1 MNDDLILV
9 DDDDNI
15 VGYADKLR
23 VHQEGLL
30 HRAFS
35 LFIMNKNNE
44 LMLQKRASNK
54 YHSAGL
60 WAYTCCSHPFK
71 GEVQKQ
77 AIHNRIM
84 FVMGFDCMLSE
95 LFRFT
100 YYAELDHGMIEYELD
115 RVYYGNYEG
124 KPTPNPE
131 EVSDWRWMNIE
142 ALKKDL
148 EDHPDQYV
156 YWLKEAFDEFYEKI
170 KVAENNK

>member
-9 DDDDNI
+9 DNDDNI
-15 VGYADKLR
+15 VGYADKFR

-35 LFIMNKNNE
+35 LFIMNQNNE
-44 LMLQKRASNK
+44 LMLQKRAANK

-60 WAYTCCSHPFK
+60 WANTCCSHPLRS
-71 GEVQKQ
+71 EDQQQ

-84 FVMGFDCMLSE
+84 FEMGFDCELSE

-115 RVYYGNYEG
+115 RVYHGNYEG
-124 KPTPNPE
+124 KPTPNPD

-148 EDHPDQYV
+148 KENPEQYV

-170 KVAENNK
+170 KVVEINK